1 MCIGIPM
8 QVVSCDSQMALCQ
21 QGDRAEQVDIG
32 LVGQQPRGTW
42 LLVFLGA
49 AREVMAEDVA
59 LKTLNALKAM
69 EAIAGGDT
77 DIDHLFADL
86 VNREPALPEHLRAA
100 AAASVKNKN

>member
-8 QVVSCDSQMALCQ
+8 QVVSCDSHMALCQ
-21 QGDRAEQVDIG
+21 QGDRSEQVDIA
-32 LVGQQPRGTW
+32 LVGQQPCGTW

-49 AREVMAEDVA
+49 AREVMEEDVA
-59 LKTLNALKAM
+59 LKTLDALKAL

-86 VNREPALPEHLRAA
+86 VNREPTLPEHLRAA
-100 AAASVKNKN
+100 ASVKNKN